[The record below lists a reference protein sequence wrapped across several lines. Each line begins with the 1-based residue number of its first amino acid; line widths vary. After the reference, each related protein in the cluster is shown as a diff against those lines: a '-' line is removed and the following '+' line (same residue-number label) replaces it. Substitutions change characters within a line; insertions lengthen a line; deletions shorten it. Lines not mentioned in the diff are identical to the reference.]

1 MYTYICVCVCVC
13 VYIDKRQGGSY
24 EGGSERALNGAVHW
38 PLAAAAL
45 AAWRRCAQW
54 IGRLPVGRRFRVS
67 RRLPSRSTAWLWP
80 ATHAWSLV
88 CLLCVPASS
97 RVCSRLL
104 SCVSACVSNAH
115 LVCPPFLRTSRLACI
130 ARTDWHAHGLG
141 MAVVHTRMQAYSTK
155 NTSYTGNGIKGSS

>member
-1 MYTYICVCVCVC
+1 MDRASTSGPTVPSIEEASFSVDSMAVACNSRLVSCV
-13 VYIDKRQGGSY
+13 
-24 EGGSERALNGAVHW
+24 
-38 PLAAAAL
+38 
-45 AAWRRCAQW
+45 
-54 IGRLPVGRRFRVS
+54 
-67 RRLPSRSTAWLWP
+67 
-80 ATHAWSLV
+80 SL
-88 CLLCVPASS
+88 
-97 RVCSRLL
+97 VCSRLV